1 MNGFRT
7 SEAKRLFRLI
17 GNILKTKRFML
28 IKQQALNKYLAYHG
42 HDRPSFQIKTELS
55 GHCQEINAVTY
66 LLTSL
71 EIREIST

>member
-1 MNGFRT
+1 
-7 SEAKRLFRLI
+7 
-17 GNILKTKRFML
+17 ML